1 MSLDIAAILLQDGLT
16 NGAIYVLLAV
26 VLVLIFTV
34 TRIVFVPQGDLV
46 ALSALTLADFE
57 MGNRPGVVWILAPI
71 AGIALLLELIAARG
85 QLRLMW
91 RPAIE
96 FGVVPGLIILLALF
110 AVPKDAPLLWKMAV
124 TCGLITVIAPAL
136 YRIAFQP
143 MAEASPL
150 VLLIA
155 AVAVHF
161 GMTSLALHIFGA
173 EGVRT
178 SGFTGA
184 PFEFLGQ
191 SISPQTIGVIV
202 TSLALSAVLYIF
214 FSRALTGK
222 ALLAAAFNRRGAELV
237 GISTARAGRIAFL
250 VAGFVGA
257 VSGLLIGPI
266 TTLYYDSGF
275 LLGLKGFV
283 GAIVG
288 GLAVYPVAAAGALL
302 VGLIESFASFW
313 VSAYR
318 DLAVFML
325 IIPVLFWR
333 SLAAPHFEEDAE

>member
-34 TRIVFVPQGDLV
+34 TRIVFVPQGELV

-57 MGNRPGVVWILAPI
+57 LGNRPGVVWILAPT
-71 AGIALLLELIAARG
+71 AAIALLLELIAARG

-91 RPAIE
+91 RPTIE
-96 FGVVPGLIILLALF
+96 FGVIPAVVILLALF
-110 AVPKDAPLLWKMAV
+110 TVPKDAPLLWKMAV

-161 GMTSLALHIFGA
+161 GLTSLALHIFGA

-178 SGFTGA
+178 TGFSGE
-184 PFEFLGQ
+184 PFEVFGQ

-202 TSLALSAVLYIF
+202 TSLVLSAALYMF

-288 GLAVYPVAAAGALL
+288 GLAIYPMAAAGALL

>member
-57 MGNRPGVVWILAPI
+57 LGHRPGVVWILGPA
-71 AGIALLLELIAARG
+71 AGVALILELIAARG

-96 FGVVPGLIILLALF
+96 FGVVPGLVILLALF
-110 AVPKDAPLLWKMAV
+110 AVPKDAPLLWKMVV
-124 TCGLITVIAPAL
+124 TCGLITVIAPIL

-161 GMTSLALHIFGA
+161 GLTSLALHIFGA

-178 SGFTGA
+178 SGFAGA

-191 SISPQTIGVIV
+191 SVSPQTIGVII
-202 TSLALSAVLYIF
+202 TSLVLSAAMFIF

-250 VAGFVGA
+250 VVGFVGA

-333 SLAAPHFEEDAE
+333 SLATPNFEEDAE